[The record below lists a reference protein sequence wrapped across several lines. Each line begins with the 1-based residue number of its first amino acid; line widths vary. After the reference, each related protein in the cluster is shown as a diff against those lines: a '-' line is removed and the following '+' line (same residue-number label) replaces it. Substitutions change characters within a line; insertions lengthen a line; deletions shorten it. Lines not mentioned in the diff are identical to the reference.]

1 MIGSAWSSNTLLTRN
16 SQWSRFIKFCNEHG
30 LQVMPASANTVCRFL
45 IWQSRTSKYS
55 TCNNYLSAINVLHR
69 FYGHDIDFRQFF
81 VVKLVLKGLKSTLG
95 DKVTQKI
102 PLLKLLKMYEQL
114 DLSVELEQILWT
126 IIIVSFRTLLRKS
139 NLVPTLV
146 GDLRHVVLRRDVDRY
161 EWGILLRVGS
171 TKTLQ
176 NNEYSLELPVHFVE
190 CAPLCAAS
198 AIIHHIDKFPA
209 PPDSPLFVE
218 VGKKPI
224 IYAELLGFLKDL
236 SSRIGIDPGLV
247 GCHSLRRSGT
257 AYMHSIGVPLEDIMS
272 IGDWRSLS
280 VLDYLVTPRSR
291 KDQIQRAVASSLN
304 F

>member
-1 MIGSAWSSNTLLTRN
+1 M
-16 SQWSRFIKFCNEHG
+16 
-30 LQVMPASANTVCRFL
+30 
-45 IWQSRTSKYS
+45 
-55 TCNNYLSAINVLHR
+55 LHR

-81 VVKLVLKGLKSTLG
+81 VFKLVLKGLKSTLG

-102 PLLKLLKMYEQL
+102 PLSVNELLKMYEQL

-190 CAPLCAAS
+190 
-198 AIIHHIDKFPA
+198 
-209 PPDSPLFVE
+209 LFTTL
-218 VGKKPI
+218 I
-224 IYAELLGFLKDL
+224 
-236 SSRIGIDPGLV
+236 
-247 GCHSLRRSGT
+247 
-257 AYMHSIGVPLEDIMS
+257 
-272 IGDWRSLS
+272 
-280 VLDYLVTPRSR
+280 
-291 KDQIQRAVASSLN
+291 SSLLHRIAHCL
-304 F
+304 